1 MSRFS
6 GSFSA
11 LKHRNFR
18 LFVVGQFISL
28 VGFWMQSVGQSW
40 LVYRLTHSAAYLGA
54 VNFAQQFPI
63 LLFGL
68 LAGGLVD
75 RVNQH
80 RLVILTQS
88 LALVQAAVGL
98 GLLLSG
104 GRPGSDLHFLYGVT
118 IVLTVPLVASY
129 IADKQISRVLAYGLA
144 SLFMAGLA
152 FRALTT
158 GQL

>member
-1 MSRFS
+1 MVKLTRNIASLRFVWMSRFS

-40 LVYRLTHSAAYLGA
+40 LVYRMTHSAAYLGA

-68 LAGGLVD
+68 LAGGIVD
-75 RVNQH
+75 RTNQH
-80 RLVILTQS
+80 RMVIFTQS
-88 LALVQAAVGL
+88 LALIQAAIL
-98 GLLLSG
+98 
-104 GRPGSDLHFLYGVT
+104 T
-118 IVLTVPLVASY
+118 VLTYFGWITIPE
-129 IADKQISRVLAYGLA
+129 
-144 SLFMAGLA
+144 LF
-152 FRALTT
+152 
-158 GQL
+158 

>member
-40 LVYRLTHSAAYLGA
+40 LVYRMTHSAAYLGA

-68 LAGGLVD
+68 LAGGIVD
-75 RVNQH
+75 RTNLH
-80 RLVILTQS
+80 RMVIFTQGLAQIQAAILT
-88 LALVQAAVGL
+88 
-98 GLLLSG
+98 
-104 GRPGSDLHFLYGVT
+104 
-118 IVLTVPLVASY
+118 VLTYLRFLTTSHT
-129 IADKQISRVLAYGLA
+129 LA
-144 SLFMAGLA
+144 SF
-152 FRALTT
+152 FF
-158 GQL
+158 